1 MIPMTVSLQASRSL
15 VSAHSSVSVQFV
27 MALMSSS
34 YRARGLPLF
43 LAPPPIPNIIDF
55 SKLFSLR
62 MMCPKY
68 DSCCFFIC
76 ASSGLVGLISSI
88 TDLLVLL
95 AVHGILRSLLQ
106 HHNSKLSILLLSA
119 FLIVQDSQPYS
130 TTVEPL
136 SNDHPH
142 QRPSLLYDHISLDEQ
157 RKIMLYESLTSDHPS
172 YTTTPM

>member
-1 MIPMTVSLQASRSL
+1 MRPEFASPSVRHGVEHFITTTGPPVYAKARRFLPCYLVPSSRGRLLVIPMTVSLQASRSL

-34 YRARGLPLF
+34 HRARGLPLF

-68 DSCCFFIC
+68 DSCCFFIS

-88 TDLLVLL
+88 TD
-95 AVHGILRSLLQ
+95 
-106 HHNSKLSILLLSA
+106 
-119 FLIVQDSQPYS
+119 
-130 TTVEPL
+130 
-136 SNDHPH
+136 
-142 QRPSLLYDHISLDEQ
+142 
-157 RKIMLYESLTSDHPS
+157 
-172 YTTTPM
+172 